1 MPRLQERTY
10 HQPQELT
17 VLTPDLLKNFGY
29 ISLSPCLGMLTV
41 VLNVAILL
49 EVFELQYLN
58 LFQKRATAL
67 TLINGD
73 QFHY

>member
-1 MPRLQERTY
+1 
-10 HQPQELT
+10 
-17 VLTPDLLKNFGY
+17 
-29 ISLSPCLGMLTV
+29 
-41 VLNVAILL
+41 LNVAILL